1 MEIRVK
7 DAKGNVLFETT
18 ENIKG
23 FLDIKID
30 RHEDVTQIKT
40 LTGNVIMN
48 DITDIRVWSFLG
60 ENTDGKR

>member
-48 DITDIRVWSFLG
+48 DITNIRVWSFL
-60 ENTDGKR
+60 EEITDGKR